1 MSSSEQPAPE
11 ADQSPGSL
19 HVSALEWWTEH
30 SAALDGISPRR
41 QAFNQAIV
49 RAVNASDVW
58 LRRHWLA
65 GGNTGLGLFIGLAVA
80 APRLRTFGPR
90 GVGQAILASHHRLL
104 AQ

>member
-41 QAFNQAIV
+41 QAFNRAIV

-58 LRRHWLA
+58 LRRHWRA
-65 GGNTGLGLFIGLAVA
+65 GVNTRPGLFIGLARA
-80 APRLRTFGPR
+80 APPVPPVRSR
-90 GVGQAILASHHRLL
+90 GRRRATPPSREPL
-104 AQ
+104 